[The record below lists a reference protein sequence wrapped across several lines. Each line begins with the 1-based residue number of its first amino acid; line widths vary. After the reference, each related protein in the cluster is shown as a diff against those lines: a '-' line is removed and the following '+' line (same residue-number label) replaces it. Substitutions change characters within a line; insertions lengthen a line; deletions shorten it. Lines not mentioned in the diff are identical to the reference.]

1 MKFKK
6 SFSLKFVLI
15 ASILI
20 VSACASNSTDKA
32 DDNWAENNGIYDTE
46 SSDELYEKAKEEG
59 KVIVYS
65 NTSKYKKI
73 KSLFEEEYPGIE
85 FESYKLNKGEME
97 EKLVREN
104 DAEIY
109 NADLVHVSLL
119 DKLVEDKYIY
129 PYKPEDIM
137 ENFLDGY
144 QDDESPVM
152 YFEVNSLYYNNELHD
167 EPPVDNWWDLTEPE
181 WKGKVL
187 LQDPTSDLTL
197 TQHFVSMVQHA
208 DEMEE
213 AYEEKYGEEIELT
226 EENAAYEFFKRFIAN
241 DPIMMSSSEDIVDDI
256 SDATEENDF
265 IGLGSSSKA
274 RKADEQDLPI
284 APIYDMEP
292 RLAHL
297 KDSSMYIADHAP
309 HPNAAK
315 LLARFI
321 LEGVEGDR
329 EALESINSEGVWIP
343 QETVENKNEIEA
355 DELNVW
361 EHDQEFYD
369 ENYKEFRDYWIS
381 HID

>member
-1 MKFKK
+1 
-6 SFSLKFVLI
+6 
-15 ASILI
+15 
-20 VSACASNSTDKA
+20 
-32 DDNWAENNGIYDTE
+32 
-46 SSDELYEKAKEEG
+46 
-59 KVIVYS
+59 
-65 NTSKYKKI
+65 
-73 KSLFEEEYPGIE
+73 
-85 FESYKLNKGEME
+85 
-97 EKLVREN
+97 
-104 DAEIY
+104 
-109 NADLVHVSLL
+109 
-119 DKLVEDKYIY
+119 
-129 PYKPEDIM
+129 
-137 ENFLDGY
+137 
-144 QDDESPVM
+144 
-152 YFEVNSLYYNNELHD
+152 
-167 EPPVDNWWDLTEPE
+167 
-181 WKGKVL
+181 
-187 LQDPTSDLTL
+187 
-197 TQHFVSMVQHA
+197 MVQNA

-226 EENAAYEFFKRFIAN
+226 EENAGYEFFKRFIAN

-329 EALESINSEGVWIP
+329 IP
-343 QETVENKNEIEA
+343 QETVENKNEIEK